1 MKVFWDGKLL
11 LNWPAPESVPMSLV
25 KCPSLSNVFAVL
37 RSATA
42 AHALLP

>member
-11 LNWPAPESVPMSLV
+11 MNWPAPESVPIYLI
-25 KCPSLSNVFAVL
+25 KCPFLSDVFAVL

-42 AHALLP
+42 LLL